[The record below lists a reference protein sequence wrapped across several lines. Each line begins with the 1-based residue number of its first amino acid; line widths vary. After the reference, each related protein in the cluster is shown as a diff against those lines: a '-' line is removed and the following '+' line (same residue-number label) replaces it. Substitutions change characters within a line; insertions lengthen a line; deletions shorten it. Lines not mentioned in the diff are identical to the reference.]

1 MERLHCASSL
11 YIQTENF
18 QFIVD
23 PAEEPPRDY
32 IVTATEDLHQNG
44 IVAEVVLADIFSVGP
59 PFTVTILR
67 GKFIILRG
75 KLTILRGRLSILK
88 SKLTILRSTLTIL
101 KGKLTILRGKLT
113 ILMGKLTI
121 LMGKLTILNGK
132 LTMVNG
138 RLLIGRLTSSQF

>member
-67 GKFIILRG
+67 GRFIIPRG
-75 KLTILRGRLSILK
+75 KLTIFRG
-88 SKLTILRSTLTIL
+88 
-101 KGKLTILRGKLT
+101 
-113 ILMGKLTI
+113 
-121 LMGKLTILNGK
+121 
-132 LTMVNG
+132 
-138 RLLIGRLTSSQF
+138 IGSQCSLVSSPYFRVSSQYLGVS

>member
-67 GKFIILRG
+67 GKFIMPRGKLSIFRG
-75 KLTILRGRLSILK
+75 KLTIFRGRLTMLI
-88 SKLTILRSTLTIL
+88 SKLTILRSKLTILGDKLNML
-101 KGKLTILRGKLT
+101 KGKLTILNGMLTILTGKLT
-113 ILMGKLTI
+113 ILQA
-121 LMGKLTILNGK
+121 
-132 LTMVNG
+132 
-138 RLLIGRLTSSQF
+138 SC

>member
-11 YIQTENF
+11 YIQTENL

-59 PFTVTILR
+59 TFTVTILR
-67 GKFIILRG
+67 GKFIILRS

-88 SKLTILRSTLTIL
+88 SKLTIL
-101 KGKLTILRGKLT
+101 KGKLTILRDKLT
-113 ILMGKLTI
+113 IH
-121 LMGKLTILNGK
+121 MGKLTILNGK

-138 RLLIGRLTSSQF
+138 RLLIGRPTSSQF

>member
-67 GKFIILRG
+67 GKFIIPRG
-75 KLTILRGRLSILK
+75 KLTILRGRLTMLISKLAILR
-88 SKLTILRSTLTIL
+88 SKLTVLGGKLTMLGGKLNML
-101 KGKLTILRGKLT
+101 KGKLTILNGMLTILTGKLT
-113 ILMGKLTI
+113 ILQA
-121 LMGKLTILNGK
+121 
-132 LTMVNG
+132 
-138 RLLIGRLTSSQF
+138 SC

>member
-67 GKFIILRG
+67 GKFIMPRG
-75 KLTILRGRLSILK
+75 KLTIFRGRLTTLI
-88 SKLTILRSTLTIL
+88 SKLTILRSKLAILGGKLNML
-101 KGKLTILRGKLT
+101 KGKLTILNGMLTILTGKLT
-113 ILMGKLTI
+113 ILQA
-121 LMGKLTILNGK
+121 
-132 LTMVNG
+132 
-138 RLLIGRLTSSQF
+138 SC

>member
-67 GKFIILRG
+67 GKFIIPRG
-75 KLTILRGRLSILK
+75 KLTIFRGRLTMLI
-88 SKLTILRSTLTIL
+88 SKLTILGGKLTILGGKLNML
-101 KGKLTILRGKLT
+101 KGKLTILDGMLTILTGKLT
-113 ILMGKLTI
+113 ILQA
-121 LMGKLTILNGK
+121 
-132 LTMVNG
+132 
-138 RLLIGRLTSSQF
+138 SC

>member
-67 GKFIILRG
+67 GKFIMPR
-75 KLTILRGRLSILK
+75 
-88 SKLTILRSTLTIL
+88 
-101 KGKLTILRGKLT
+101 GKLTILRGKLT
-113 ILMGKLTI
+113 MLISKLTI
-121 LMGKLTILNGK
+121 LRSKLTILGGKLTMLKGKLTILNGMLTILTGK
-132 LTMVNG
+132 LTI
-138 RLLIGRLTSSQF
+138 LQASC

>member
-67 GKFIILRG
+67 GKFIIPRG
-75 KLTILRGRLSILK
+75 KLTIFRGRLTMLI
-88 SKLTILRSTLTIL
+88 SKLTILRSKLTILGGKLNML
-101 KGKLTILRGKLT
+101 KGKLTILNGMLRILTGKLT
-113 ILMGKLTI
+113 ILQA
-121 LMGKLTILNGK
+121 
-132 LTMVNG
+132 
-138 RLLIGRLTSSQF
+138 SC

>member
-44 IVAEVVLADIFSVGP
+44 IVAEVVLADILSVGP

-67 GKFIILRG
+67 GKFIIPRG
-75 KLTILRGRLSILK
+75 KLTIFG
-88 SKLTILRSTLTIL
+88 
-101 KGKLTILRGKLT
+101 
-113 ILMGKLTI
+113 
-121 LMGKLTILNGK
+121 
-132 LTMVNG
+132 V
-138 RLLIGRLTSSQF
+138 

>member
-23 PAEEPPRDY
+23 PAEEPPSDY
-32 IVTATEDLHQNG
+32 IVTAKEDLHQNG

-67 GKFIILRG
+67 GKFIMPRG
-75 KLTILRGRLSILK
+75 KLTIFRGRLTMHI
-88 SKLTILRSTLTIL
+88 SKLTILRSKLTILGGKLNML
-101 KGKLTILRGKLT
+101 KGKLTILNGMLTILTGKLT
-113 ILMGKLTI
+113 ILQA
-121 LMGKLTILNGK
+121 
-132 LTMVNG
+132 
-138 RLLIGRLTSSQF
+138 SC

>member
-67 GKFIILRG
+67 GKFIIPRG
-75 KLTILRGRLSILK
+75 KLTILI
-88 SKLTILRSTLTIL
+88 SKLTILRSKLTILGGKLNML
-101 KGKLTILRGKLT
+101 KGKLTILDGMLTILTGKLT
-113 ILMGKLTI
+113 ILQA
-121 LMGKLTILNGK
+121 
-132 LTMVNG
+132 
-138 RLLIGRLTSSQF
+138 SC

>member
-67 GKFIILRG
+67 GKFIFPRG
-75 KLTILRGRLSILK
+75 KLTIFRGRLTMLI
-88 SKLTILRSTLTIL
+88 SKLTILGSKLTILGGKLNML
-101 KGKLTILRGKLT
+101 KGKLTILNGMLTILTGKLT
-113 ILMGKLTI
+113 I
-121 LMGKLTILNGK
+121 
-132 LTMVNG
+132 
-138 RLLIGRLTSSQF
+138 RQASC

>member
-23 PAEEPPRDY
+23 PAEEPPSDY

-67 GKFIILRG
+67 GKFIIPRG
-75 KLTILRGRLSILK
+75 KLTIFRGRLTMLT
-88 SKLTILRSTLTIL
+88 SKLTILRSKLTILGGKLTILGGKLNML
-101 KGKLTILRGKLT
+101 KGKLTILNGMLTILTGKLT
-113 ILMGKLTI
+113 ILQA
-121 LMGKLTILNGK
+121 
-132 LTMVNG
+132 
-138 RLLIGRLTSSQF
+138 SC

>member
-11 YIQTENF
+11 YIHTENF

-67 GKFIILRG
+67 GKFIIPRG
-75 KLTILRGRLSILK
+75 KLTIFRGKLTMLI
-88 SKLTILRSTLTIL
+88 SKLTILRSKLTILGGKLNML
-101 KGKLTILRGKLT
+101 KGKLTILNGMLTILTGKLT
-113 ILMGKLTI
+113 ILQA
-121 LMGKLTILNGK
+121 
-132 LTMVNG
+132 
-138 RLLIGRLTSSQF
+138 SC

>member
-67 GKFIILRG
+67 GKFIIPRG
-75 KLTILRGRLSILK
+75 KLTIFRGKLTMLISKLTILK
-88 SKLTILRSTLTIL
+88 SKLTILGGKLNML
-101 KGKLTILRGKLT
+101 KGKLTILNGMLTILTGKLT
-113 ILMGKLTI
+113 ILQA
-121 LMGKLTILNGK
+121 
-132 LTMVNG
+132 
-138 RLLIGRLTSSQF
+138 SC

>member
-67 GKFIILRG
+67 GKFIIPRG
-75 KLTILRGRLSILK
+75 KLTMLI
-88 SKLTILRSTLTIL
+88 SKLTILRSKLTILGGKLTML
-101 KGKLTILRGKLT
+101 KGKLTILNGMLTILTGKLT
-113 ILMGKLTI
+113 I
-121 LMGKLTILNGK
+121 
-132 LTMVNG
+132 
-138 RLLIGRLTSSQF
+138 RQASC

>member
-67 GKFIILRG
+67 GKFIIPRG
-75 KLTILRGRLSILK
+75 KLTMLI
-88 SKLTILRSTLTIL
+88 SKLTILRSKLTILGGKLNML
-101 KGKLTILRGKLT
+101 KGKLTILNGMLTILTGKLT
-113 ILMGKLTI
+113 ILQA
-121 LMGKLTILNGK
+121 
-132 LTMVNG
+132 
-138 RLLIGRLTSSQF
+138 SC

>member
-67 GKFIILRG
+67 GKFIIPRV
-75 KLTILRGRLSILK
+75 
-88 SKLTILRSTLTIL
+88 
-101 KGKLTILRGKLT
+101 KLTILRGKLT
-113 ILMGKLTI
+113 MLISKLTI
-121 LMGKLTILNGK
+121 LRSKLTILGGKLNMLKGKLTILNGMLTILTGK
-132 LTMVNG
+132 LTI
-138 RLLIGRLTSSQF
+138 LQASC

>member
-67 GKFIILRG
+67 GKFIIPRG
-75 KLTILRGRLSILK
+75 KLTILRGRLTMLI
-88 SKLTILRSTLTIL
+88 SKLTILRSKLTILGGKLNML
-101 KGKLTILRGKLT
+101 KGKLTILNGMLTIPTGKLT
-113 ILMGKLTI
+113 ILQA
-121 LMGKLTILNGK
+121 
-132 LTMVNG
+132 
-138 RLLIGRLTSSQF
+138 SC

>member
-67 GKFIILRG
+67 GKFIKLRG

-88 SKLTILRSTLTIL
+88 SKLTIL

-113 ILMGKLTI
+113 ILMGELTI
-121 LMGKLTILNGK
+121 LKGK

>member
-67 GKFIILRG
+67 GKFIIPRG
-75 KLTILRGRLSILK
+75 KLTILRGRLTMLI
-88 SKLTILRSTLTIL
+88 SKLTILQSKLTILGGKLNML
-101 KGKLTILRGKLT
+101 KGKLTILNGMLTILTGKLT
-113 ILMGKLTI
+113 ILQA
-121 LMGKLTILNGK
+121 
-132 LTMVNG
+132 
-138 RLLIGRLTSSQF
+138 SC

>member
-67 GKFIILRG
+67 GRFIMRRG
-75 KLTILRGRLSILK
+75 KLTIFRGRLTMFI
-88 SKLTILRSTLTIL
+88 SKLTILQSKLTILGGKLNML
-101 KGKLTILRGKLT
+101 KGKLTILNGILTILTGKLT
-113 ILMGKLTI
+113 ILQA
-121 LMGKLTILNGK
+121 
-132 LTMVNG
+132 
-138 RLLIGRLTSSQF
+138 SC

>member
-67 GKFIILRG
+67 GKFIMPRG
-75 KLTILRGRLSILK
+75 KLTILRGRLTMLI
-88 SKLTILRSTLTIL
+88 SKLTILRSKLTILGGKLNML
-101 KGKLTILRGKLT
+101 KGKLTILNGMLTILTGKLT
-113 ILMGKLTI
+113 ILQA
-121 LMGKLTILNGK
+121 
-132 LTMVNG
+132 
-138 RLLIGRLTSSQF
+138 SC

>member
-67 GKFIILRG
+67 GKFIIPRG
-75 KLTILRGRLSILK
+75 KLTILRGRLTMLT
-88 SKLTILRSTLTIL
+88 SKLTILRSKLTILGGKLNML
-101 KGKLTILRGKLT
+101 KGKLTILNGMLTILTGKLT
-113 ILMGKLTI
+113 I
-121 LMGKLTILNGK
+121 
-132 LTMVNG
+132 
-138 RLLIGRLTSSQF
+138 RQASC

>member
-67 GKFIILRG
+67 GKFIIPRG
-75 KLTILRGRLSILK
+75 KLTILRGRLTMLI
-88 SKLTILRSTLTIL
+88 SKLTILRSKLTILGGKLNML
-101 KGKLTILRGKLT
+101 KGKLTILNGMLTILTGKLT
-113 ILMGKLTI
+113 ILQA
-121 LMGKLTILNGK
+121 
-132 LTMVNG
+132 
-138 RLLIGRLTSSQF
+138 SC

>member
-32 IVTATEDLHQNG
+32 IITATEDLHQNG

-59 PFTVTILR
+59 PFTITILR
-67 GKFIILRG
+67 GKFIIPRG
-75 KLTILRGRLSILK
+75 KLTIFRGRLTMLT
-88 SKLTILRSTLTIL
+88 SKLTILRSKLTILGGKLTILGGKLNML
-101 KGKLTILRGKLT
+101 KGKLTILNGMLTILTGKLT
-113 ILMGKLTI
+113 ILQA
-121 LMGKLTILNGK
+121 
-132 LTMVNG
+132 
-138 RLLIGRLTSSQF
+138 SC

>member
-67 GKFIILRG
+67 GKFIMPR
-75 KLTILRGRLSILK
+75 
-88 SKLTILRSTLTIL
+88 
-101 KGKLTILRGKLT
+101 GKLTILRGKLT
-113 ILMGKLTI
+113 MLISKLTI
-121 LMGKLTILNGK
+121 LRSKLTILGGKLNMLKGKLTILNGMLTILTGK
-132 LTMVNG
+132 LTI
-138 RLLIGRLTSSQF
+138 LQASC

>member
-67 GKFIILRG
+67 GKFIIPRG
-75 KLTILRGRLSILK
+75 KLTIFRGKLTMLI
-88 SKLTILRSTLTIL
+88 SKLTILRSKLTMLGGKLNML
-101 KGKLTILRGKLT
+101 KGKLTILNGMLTILTGKLT
-113 ILMGKLTI
+113 ILQA
-121 LMGKLTILNGK
+121 
-132 LTMVNG
+132 
-138 RLLIGRLTSSQF
+138 SC

>member
-67 GKFIILRG
+67 GKFIIPR
-75 KLTILRGRLSILK
+75 
-88 SKLTILRSTLTIL
+88 
-101 KGKLTILRGKLT
+101 GKLTILRGKLT
-113 ILMGKLTI
+113 ILRGRLTMLISKLTILRSKLTILGGKLNMLKGKLKILNGMLTILTGKLTI
-121 LMGKLTILNGK
+121 LQA
-132 LTMVNG
+132 
-138 RLLIGRLTSSQF
+138 SC

>member
-1 MERLHCASSL
+1 MECLHCASSL

-67 GKFIILRG
+67 GKFIIPRG
-75 KLTILRGRLSILK
+75 KLTIFRGKLTMLI
-88 SKLTILRSTLTIL
+88 SKLTILRSKLTMLGGKLNML
-101 KGKLTILRGKLT
+101 KGKLTILNGMLTILTGKLT
-113 ILMGKLTI
+113 ILQA
-121 LMGKLTILNGK
+121 
-132 LTMVNG
+132 
-138 RLLIGRLTSSQF
+138 SC

>member
-32 IVTATEDLHQNG
+32 IVTAKEELHQNG

-67 GKFIILRG
+67 GKFIIPRG
-75 KLTILRGRLSILK
+75 KLTIFRGRLTMHI
-88 SKLTILRSTLTIL
+88 SKLTILRSKLTILGGKLNML
-101 KGKLTILRGKLT
+101 KGKLTILNGMLTILTGKLT
-113 ILMGKLTI
+113 ILQA
-121 LMGKLTILNGK
+121 
-132 LTMVNG
+132 
-138 RLLIGRLTSSQF
+138 SC

>member
-32 IVTATEDLHQNG
+32 IVTAKEELHQNG

-67 GKFIILRG
+67 GKFIIPRG
-75 KLTILRGRLSILK
+75 KLTIFRGKLTMLIGKLTILK
-88 SKLTILRSTLTIL
+88 SKLTIFWGKLNMLKGKLKILNGMLTIL
-101 KGKLTILRGKLT
+101 TGKLTILQA
-113 ILMGKLTI
+113 
-121 LMGKLTILNGK
+121 
-132 LTMVNG
+132 
-138 RLLIGRLTSSQF
+138 SC

>member
-67 GKFIILRG
+67 GKFIIPRG
-75 KLTILRGRLSILK
+75 KLTIFRGRLTMLISKPTILR
-88 SKLTILRSTLTIL
+88 SKLTILGGKLTML
-101 KGKLTILRGKLT
+101 KGKLTILNGMLTILTGKLT
-113 ILMGKLTI
+113 ILQA
-121 LMGKLTILNGK
+121 
-132 LTMVNG
+132 
-138 RLLIGRLTSSQF
+138 SC

>member
-67 GKFIILRG
+67 GKFIIPRG
-75 KLTILRGRLSILK
+75 KLTIFRGKLTMLI
-88 SKLTILRSTLTIL
+88 SKLTILQSKLTILGGKLTIL
-101 KGKLTILRGKLT
+101 KGKLTILNGMLTILTGKLT
-113 ILMGKLTI
+113 ILQA
-121 LMGKLTILNGK
+121 
-132 LTMVNG
+132 
-138 RLLIGRLTSSQF
+138 SC

>member
-67 GKFIILRG
+67 GKFIIPRG
-75 KLTILRGRLSILK
+75 KLTIFRGRLTMLISELTILR
-88 SKLTILRSTLTIL
+88 SKLTILGGKLNML
-101 KGKLTILRGKLT
+101 KGKLTILNGMLTILTGKLT
-113 ILMGKLTI
+113 ILQA
-121 LMGKLTILNGK
+121 
-132 LTMVNG
+132 
-138 RLLIGRLTSSQF
+138 SC

>member
-67 GKFIILRG
+67 GKFIIPRGKLTIFRG
-75 KLTILRGRLSILK
+75 KLTILQ
-88 SKLTILRSTLTIL
+88 SKLTILGGKLNML
-101 KGKLTILRGKLT
+101 KGKLTILNEMLTILTGKLT
-113 ILMGKLTI
+113 ILQA
-121 LMGKLTILNGK
+121 
-132 LTMVNG
+132 
-138 RLLIGRLTSSQF
+138 SC